1 MYFLLIKTV
10 NFLLSFE
17 IRNNI
22 TEKVGDKSYQ
32 AKAVFED
39 NVKKMVFAKDT
50 PDWIINMLYPV
61 YKVGKSL
68 LVPVFILLALAGAAL
83 IISLSIKYA
92 KSENADEKDN
102 AKKRL
107 IWACIGVLIMLV
119 ALVVILIFI
128 NNSFAITQWMYGE
141 SEVGGDTASSGID
154 TGTDASGVSGDSATP
169 SSSTPSSSASDIVI

>member
-83 IISLSIKYA
+83 IISLSVKYA

-119 ALVVILIFI
+119 ALVIILIFI
-128 NNSFAITQWMYGE
+128 NNSFAITQWIYGE
-141 SEVGGDTASSGID
+141 SEVGGVDTSSSSD
-154 TGTDASGVSGDSATP
+154 AGTSGGGGGSGATSGSTTP
-169 SSSTPSSSASDIVI
+169 SSTADATTTV

>member
-1 MYFLLIKTV
+1 M
-10 NFLLSFE
+10 NFLLSSFE
-17 IRNNI
+17 IRNNV
-22 TEKVGDKSYQ
+22 TETVGDKSYQ

-83 IISLSIKYA
+83 IISLSVKYA

-107 IWACIGVLIMLV
+107 IWACIGVLIMLI
-119 ALVVILIFI
+119 ALVLILIFI
-128 NNSFAITQWMYGE
+128 NNSFAITQWIYGE
-141 SEVGGDTASSGID
+141 SEVGGDIATGDVDAGTGAGGGGSTSG
-154 TGTDASGVSGDSATP
+154 
-169 SSSTPSSSASDIVI
+169 SSTPSSSASNTTTV

>member
-68 LVPVFILLALAGAAL
+68 LVPVFILLALAGASL
-83 IISLSIKYA
+83 IISLSVKFA
-92 KSENADEKDN
+92 KSENADEKDSV
-102 AKKRL
+102 KKRL
-107 IWACIGVLIMLV
+107 IWACIGVLIMII
-119 ALVVILIFI
+119 ALVLILIFI
-128 NNSFAITQWMYGE
+128 NNSFAITQWIYGE
-141 SEVGGDTASSGID
+141 SEVGGDATSG
-154 TGTDASGVSGDSATP
+154 GSGGGSTSGGE
-169 SSSTPSSSASDIVI
+169 STPSSSSSSTIII